1 MHVIK
6 CILVGNAKFC
16 GKKLIFKY
24 MVLIRNLKGYLQVK
38 VYQKD
43 VTTVVIYKRIFY
55 LGIEMG
61 INFFNFNEKH
71 YKENCNLQGCI

>member
-1 MHVIK
+1 MKI
-6 CILVGNAKFC
+6 
-16 GKKLIFKY
+16 

-43 VTTVVIYKRIFY
+43 VTTIVIYKRTFY

-61 INFFNFNEKH
+61 IRNVNFNEIH
-71 YKENCNLQGCI
+71 YKEDCNLHKVIF